1 MRAVAIA
8 TGSAKAVVGGA
19 IDPQVG
25 VVNEVGVVHE
35 IAYERWYRRLQKS
48 CKEQAEQWKT
58 TIDLLCLNQEEGH
71 AEVGRITSHMW

>member
-25 VVNEVGVVHE
+25 VVRE
-35 IAYERWYRRLQKS
+35 IAYER
-48 CKEQAEQWKT
+48 
-58 TIDLLCLNQEEGH
+58 
-71 AEVGRITSHMW
+71 

>member
-25 VVNEVGVVHE
+25 VVHEVGVV
-35 IAYERWYRRLQKS
+35 
-48 CKEQAEQWKT
+48 
-58 TIDLLCLNQEEGH
+58 N
-71 AEVGRITSHMW
+71 EVSVVHD

>member
-25 VVNEVGVVHE
+25 VINEMGNTECSVEEVGVTW
-35 IAYERWYRRLQKS
+35 YGLYRCRWVWLVIG
-48 CKEQAEQWKT
+48 CT
-58 TIDLLCLNQEEGH
+58 
-71 AEVGRITSHMW
+71 V